1 MVASAAALHVTGL
14 PPFRERLLKK
24 LETAPFLQELQR
36 PMWKRQCACYSWGS
50 LNFQAG
56 RDVSSSWAS
65 SFWVWGEAASEK
77 SYRHGTHASASLR
90 LPPDEERALWLQY
103 WPHENGFLPS
113 QFKFTT
119 PDNWPREWQPG
130 EPEARIVL
138 QGKQLWKEP
147 DSTTIAEWD
156 TLPDPEPKRIEQE
169 IIVNF

>member
-77 SYRHGTHASASLR
+77 SYCHGTHASASLR
-90 LPPDEERALWLQY
+90 LPPAEERALWLQY

-113 QFKFTT
+113 QFKFTSHQLQT
-119 PDNWPREWQPG
+119 TDQGSDSLESLKPG
-130 EPEARIVL
+130 LFCRGSSC
-138 QGKQLWKEP
+138 GKSQ
-147 DSTTIAEWD
+147 
-156 TLPDPEPKRIEQE
+156 TLPPLLNETLFLTLNQKELSRK
-169 IIVNF
+169 